1 MNEVLVYGIKIID
14 VFVLK
19 RVWDDYY
26 FQQDSGYDDY
36 KKDSYKKELFKF
48 VPESKVTMDADNF
61 VNGIMQEKVS

>member
-1 MNEVLVYGIKIID
+1 MIYRCICFE
-14 VFVLK
+14 

-48 VPESKVTMDADNF
+48 VPESKVTMEQF
-61 VNGIMQEKVS
+61 FKIS